1 MNRRKL
7 LRSIPTLAIT
17 ILLLAGSSLA
27 AAAATNL
34 GAVNNTITTTTTTT
48 TTPIK
53 HLIVI
58 FQENISFD
66 HYFATYPYAK
76 NSPGEPSFLALPDTP
91 SINGLTKALL
101 NNNTNLVDPFR
112 MDKQDAKTV
121 ASCDNNPTIHKQT
134 NDFV

>member
-1 MNRRKL
+1 MNKRKL

-27 AAAATNL
+27 AAATNS
-34 GAVNNTITTTTTTT
+34 GAANNTITTTTTTT

-66 HYFATYPYAK
+66 HILLHILMLK
-76 NSPGEPSFLALPDTP
+76 ILLESPHFWLYQARL
-91 SINGLTKALL
+91 
-101 NNNTNLVDPFR
+101 
-112 MDKQDAKTV
+112 Q
-121 ASCDNNPTIHKQT
+121 
-134 NDFV
+134 